1 MNMIGLSRELSKVK
15 GELKH
20 AKEGCAYYKVRC
32 EYQENETLVTMMAM
46 TEVFEMVLTQASTTL
61 KLENRK
67 VDTNM
72 VEVYVTLILKGK
84 KTLEQVPTVIRPQVE
99 SMLKELG
106 VNAE

>member
-1 MNMIGLSRELSKVK
+1 MNMLGLSRELSKIK
-15 GELKH
+15 GELNR
-20 AKEGCAYYKVRC
+20 AKEECAYYKVRC